1 MMHNYKE
8 EDILTCFK
16 YTKFYNIPNRFYFI
30 GDSRLLQVYVTFVR
44 QFDLTYKVQD
54 ESLSINQNATYVKSD
69 LSLEVNFIHKPI
81 IDDSVYNL
89 VEMLINIRE
98 RRPSFLVMGM
108 GIEYMLMNVSDKADT
123 LDWFK
128 SNLTNLVDLVNSAR
142 INNESLIEKIDTPL
156 KNTQSERASK
166 EKLTPPCKITNM
178 LYFEF
183 LF

>member
-1 MMHNYKE
+1 
-8 EDILTCFK
+8 
-16 YTKFYNIPNRFYFI
+16 
-30 GDSRLLQVYVTFVR
+30 
-44 QFDLTYKVQD
+44 VQD